1 MGKAEMAKI
10 DPFTT
15 IVTQE
20 DDAGNRIGV
29 VTDGLG
35 GYEIEVKDLGYKY
48 AVPCTGKQLVD
59 LAHKI
64 LAAHR
69 RKGV

>member
-1 MGKAEMAKI
+1 MRA

-20 DDAGNRIGV
+20 DDAGNKIRI

-48 AVPCTGKQLVD
+48 AVPCTGKQLVH
-59 LAHKI
+59 LAHLI
-64 LAAHR
+64 LDAHR
-69 RKGV
+69 KKGV